1 MGTVTSKQ
9 QIDSSSS
16 STAPLSPPLSS
27 PLPLV
32 APSVPDVPSS
42 SPPPNYDQVVQQDYR
57 LIMSEFDN
65 LSDQSR
71 LIREKDLFVQ
81 NNYDKI
87 ALCELEKHVVFL
99 NGEISKLKQEQK
111 MIRTNVTDE
120 QHTEQLLNDILHCME
135 TTWMYNRCQS
145 ISSED
150 TPFERDERYEDDLTI
165 LRSTI
170 KTSIEATKSSILNNL
185 CPRTPDDRPER

>member
-9 QIDSSSS
+9 RFDSSSS
-16 STAPLSPPLSS
+16 ITPPLSPRLP
-27 PLPLV
+27 PLPSSIQDI
-32 APSVPDVPSS
+32 PS
-42 SPPPNYDQVVQQDYR
+42 SPPPNYDQVMQQDYR

-81 NNYDKI
+81 NNYEKI

-111 MIRTNVTDE
+111 RIRTNVTDE
-120 QHTEQLLNDILHCME
+120 QHTEQLLNDILHSME
-135 TTWMYNRCQS
+135 TSWMYNRSQS

-150 TPFERDERYEDDLTI
+150 TTFGRDDDDLAI
-165 LRSTI
+165 LRNTI

-185 CPRTPDDRPER
+185 CP